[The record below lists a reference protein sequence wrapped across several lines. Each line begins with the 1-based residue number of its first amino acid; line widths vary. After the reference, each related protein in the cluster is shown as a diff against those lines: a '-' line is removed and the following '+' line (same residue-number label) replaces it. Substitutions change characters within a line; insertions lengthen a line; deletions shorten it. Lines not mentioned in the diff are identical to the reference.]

1 MSCIKHIKTWA
12 WIYNISQ
19 VLKRDEV
26 EANLTYVDYIS
37 IKKKKKEKERNE
49 IAEKEKETMRQKK
62 VKVIKPRSLW

>member
-37 IKKKKKEKERNE
+37 IKKKKREREKWDSREGKRNHE
-49 IAEKEKETMRQKK
+49 TEKG
-62 VKVIKPRSLW
+62 